1 MSEVKWIKL
10 STSMFEDEKI
20 RLIESMPEA
29 DTLLIIWIRLLAQ
42 AGKTNAS
49 GYIFLSK
56 NIPYSDEMLATLFN
70 RPIATVRLALQTF
83 QQFGMIEITD
93 DQYIC
98 ISNWEKH
105 QNVDGLER
113 VKQLNAERNKKY
125 RERKKQQ
132 QLTLENKGN
141 ESDVRMTSR
150 DGTDIE
156 EDKELDK
163 DKELEIIN
171 TSSSDESD
179 TKASIPY
186 QEILSYLNEKADKN
200 FNHKAESHKK
210 LIRARWNEGYTVEN
224 FKTVI
229 DNKVSQWFGK
239 FDKEGK
245 PLDQYLRPS
254 TLFALKHFDNY
265 LNETVK
271 GENSNASS
279 KKHKNNEFIQK
290 YDFSKR

>member
-105 QNVDGLER
+105 QNIDGLEKIR
-113 VKQLNAERNKKY
+113 EQNRLRKQKQ
-125 RERKKQQ
+125 REKLK
-132 QLTLENKGN
+132 LE
-141 ESDVRMTSR
+141 MSR
-150 DGTDIE
+150 DSHEIITQSHATDIE
-156 EDKELDK
+156 EEKELE
-163 DKELEIIN
+163 KELEINN

-179 TKASIPY
+179 TKVLIPY
-186 QEILSYLNEKADKN
+186 QEILDYLNGKAKKN
-200 FNHKAESHKK
+200 FNHKAEAHRK

-224 FKTVI
+224 FKVVI
-229 DNKVSQWFGK
+229 DNKVPQWLGK
-239 FDKEGK
+239 FDKDGK
-245 PLDQYLRPS
+245 PLERYLRPS
-254 TLFALKHFDNY
+254 TLFAQKHFDNY

>member
-1 MSEVKWIKL
+1 MSEVKWIKI

-83 QQFGMIEITD
+83 QQLGMIEITD

-132 QLTLENKGN
+132 QLVLENKC
-141 ESDVRMTSR
+141 EDSDVCVTSR
-150 DGTDIE
+150 DDTDIE
-156 EDKELDK
+156 EEKELDK
-163 DKELEIIN
+163 EKELEINN

-179 TKASIPY
+179 TKVLIPY
-186 QEILSYLNEKADKN
+186 QEILDYLNGKAKKN
-200 FNHKAESHKK
+200 FNHKAEAHRK

-224 FKTVI
+224 FKVVI
-229 DNKVSQWFGK
+229 DNKVPQWLGK
-239 FDKEGK
+239 FDKDGK
-245 PLDQYLRPS
+245 PLERYLRPS
-254 TLFALKHFDNY
+254 TLFAQKHFDNY

>member
-1 MSEVKWIKL
+1 MAEVKWIKL

-83 QQFGMIEITD
+83 QQFGMIEITE

-113 VKQLNAERNKKY
+113 VKQLNAERNRKY

-132 QLTLENKGN
+132 QLSLENKEN

-163 DKELEIIN
+163 EKELEIIN

-179 TKASIPY
+179 TKVPIPY
-186 QEILSYLNEKADKN
+186 QEILEYLNEKAEKN
-200 FNHKAESHKK
+200 FNHKAEAHRK
-210 LIRARWNEGYTVEN
+210 LIRARWNEGYTVDN

-229 DNKVSQWFGK
+229 NNKTSQWLGK
-239 FDKEGK
+239 FDRDNK
-245 PLDQYLRPS
+245 PLDRYLRPS
-254 TLFALKHFDNY
+254 TLFAQKHFDNY
-265 LNETVK
+265 LNETVSEPRSNQQQYGNHIDIPGFK
-271 GENSNASS
+271 GNMP
-279 KKHKNNEFIQK
+279 F
-290 YDFSKR
+290 

>member
-179 TKASIPY
+179 SKVSIPY
-186 QEILSYLNEKADKN
+186 QEILNYLNEKADKN

-229 DNKVSQWFGK
+229 DNKVSQWLGK

-265 LNETVK
+265 LNETVSKPQSNQQQYGNHIDIPGFK
-271 GENSNASS
+271 GNMP
-279 KKHKNNEFIQK
+279 F
-290 YDFSKR
+290 

>member
-156 EDKELDK
+156 GDKELDK

-171 TSSSDESD
+171 ISSSDESD
-179 TKASIPY
+179 TKVSIPY
-186 QEILSYLNEKADKN
+186 QEILNYLNEKADKN

-229 DNKVSQWFGK
+229 DNKVSQWLGK

>member
-132 QLTLENKGN
+132 QLVLENKY
-141 ESDVRMTSR
+141 EDSDACVTSR
-150 DGTDIE
+150 DDTDIE

-163 DKELEIIN
+163 DKELEENII
-171 TSSSDESD
+171 SSSESD
-179 TKASIPY
+179 RPAPIPY
-186 QEILSYLNEKADKN
+186 QEILNYLNEKADKN
-200 FNHKAESHKK
+200 FNHKAESHRK

-229 DNKVSQWFGK
+229 DNKVSQWLGK
-239 FDKEGK
+239 FDRENK

-254 TLFALKHFDNY
+254 TLFAQKHFDNY